1 MPENAPFDENNPFN
15 EEDEEGEA
23 DPAFVRVGHGKRSFM
38 SENAP
43 FDENNPFFAP
53 SPTTTASDVLRI
65 VEAVQERKRLLHSQL
80 MTMLPN
86 LVASHVITVCAS
98 LAAVETRSATFKM
111 DTAELYGKIPSKI
124 RAGILNGRE
133 SETVNACSRIL
144 MPLAAQVQGI
154 LTHLG
159 FTCTVTSG
167 ISLEIS
173 ISW

>member
-1 MPENAPFDENNPFN
+1 MPENAPFDEN
-15 EEDEEGEA
+15 
-23 DPAFVRVGHGKRSFM
+23 S
-38 SENAP
+38 
-43 FDENNPFFAP
+43 PFFAP

-65 VEAVQERKRLLHSQL
+65 VEEVQERKRLLDNQL
-80 MTMLPN
+80 MTMMPN
-86 LVASHVITVCAS
+86 LVASHAIMWCAS
-98 LAAVETRSATFKM
+98 QAAIEGRSVTFKM
-111 DTAELYGKIPSKI
+111 STAELYGKIPSKI